1 MVNVARTRLVFFT
14 LAGLPDLFTL
24 ASKGSGTWVTFLTG
38 GDFFAA
44 GRVLAAGRTAVG
56 FAAVFAALA
65 AAGTRVL
72 ASLVD
77 AVAATRDALGR
88 GGGLATSAPGVL
100 GAVAADSVL
109 PDFLVSS
116 AMVYPRF
123 FDMCSIWRSFHL
135 WVPWLRWRV
144 DQFHISN
151 GPKEWPYAKNPYSS
165 PCNTQSASSR
175 ILGSAWHASL

>member
-1 MVNVARTRLVFFT
+1 M
-14 LAGLPDLFTL
+14 GD
-24 ASKGSGTWVTFLTG
+24 FLDR

-44 GRVLAAGRTAVG
+44 GRVLAAGLAAVG

-72 ASLVD
+72 AGLVD
-77 AVAATRDALGR
+77 AVAATRGALGR
-88 GGGLATSAPGVL
+88 GVGLAPSAL

-109 PDFLVSS
+109 RDFLVST
-116 AMVYPRF
+116 AMISPRF
-123 FDMCSIWRSFHL
+123 FDMCSIGRSFHL

-151 GPKEWPYAKNPYSS
+151 VPNKWPYAKTPILRLVIRNRHHHEFWVAHG
-165 PCNTQSASSR
+165 TQVCENLQPPSINMIDES
-175 ILGSAWHASL
+175 